1 MHACRFVVSHL
12 TQRRFSLSLSLSLL
26 PCHTARHQRHVGGHL
41 SLHAARPHDERAPLP
56 PVLFVRARA
65 RGRHQMLGRQLPVP
79 PQEALA
85 ALRRQAAASQVARA
99 HGAGQAA
106 IEALPG
112 RAVCV
117 HTQAPGECVQ
127 VGMPHGRHAGMRE
140 RERTTRQP
148 PMLVTA
154 LTPTPLTCLSP
165 SLHLYH
171 STGTPT

>member
-1 MHACRFVVSHL
+1 MVARACMHACRFVVSHL
-12 TQRRFSLSLSLSLL
+12 TQRRFSLSLSLL

-65 RGRHQMLGRQLPVP
+65 GGRHTTLGRQLSVP

-85 ALRRQAAASQVARA
+85 ALRRQAVAPQVARA

-140 RERTTRQP
+140 RTTRQP
-148 PMLVTA
+148 PMLVIA
-154 LTPTPLTCLSP
+154 LPPTPLTRLSP
-165 SLHLYH
+165 SFTH